1 MALKG
6 EDENQPLD
14 LGLSG
19 LLSGTSAPA
28 ESVEA
33 IHPPTPTPASPEL
46 QPSELQTLAQEE
58 RWSELIGKAEG
69 LLGGDDSAEA
79 RVWWVRGHLA
89 ALSMPASF
97 LAAPLEALCRS
108 LAGSALSP
116 ALTHALQETAP
127 LLVKRLEDVSE
138 NELAE
143 SLRAALER
151 LALLPPGSAERERRI
166 RKKTDAKLKS
176 LAAQGLTLGEDGAIV
191 PIQGAHKGAAHFG
204 EPKPKENLKRSGGG
218 FSNKKRGALR
228 KGLSAAWI
236 LGPAVVVGAV
246 VLGVVV
252 LAFTG
257 GAPSWLRRGEIQ
269 IASEGFVP
277 ATDAAEQV
285 IPVMDSRGRVGSL
298 SALFY
303 SIGSSGGSGASGA
316 GAAAQLQNSGSSPGA
331 SVPAAAGAAPGA
343 DGAAG
348 SAPAKRELARV
359 NTSGPVEGDEF
370 RKGVE
375 RADAGLGIPVERGD
389 GTGAVGPVRPQLPA
403 VNESPNI
410 RHPGPAVDVA
420 RPGRAVRSTSVYSGA
435 SYGSDI
441 VGRLEPG
448 DKVMIEGNAGRW
460 LRLRSRKGRGGYVRR
475 EDVEEAVG

>member
-1 MALKG
+1 
-6 EDENQPLD
+6 
-14 LGLSG
+14 
-19 LLSGTSAPA
+19 
-28 ESVEA
+28 
-33 IHPPTPTPASPEL
+33 
-46 QPSELQTLAQEE
+46 
-58 RWSELIGKAEG
+58 
-69 LLGGDDSAEA
+69 
-79 RVWWVRGHLA
+79 
-89 ALSMPASF
+89 MPASF

-166 RKKTDAKLKS
+166 RKKTDAKLQS
-176 LAAQGLTLGEDGAIV
+176 LAAQGLTLAEDGAIV
-191 PIQGAHKGAAHFG
+191 PIQGAHNAAAHFG
-204 EPKPKENLKRSGGG
+204 EPKPKESLKRSGGG
-218 FSNKKRGALR
+218 LSNKKRGALR

-252 LAFTG
+252 LNFTG

-303 SIGSSGGSGASGA
+303 SIGASGAAGASGA
-316 GAAAQLQNSGSSPGA
+316 SSAGADAKPQNSGSSTGA

-375 RADAGLGIPVERGD
+375 RADAGFGIPVERGD
-389 GTGAVGPVRPQLPA
+389 GTGAVGPVRPQLPG
-403 VNESPNI
+403 VNDSPSM
-410 RHPGPAVDVA
+410 RHPNPAVDVA

-475 EDVEEAVG
+475 EDVEEAGG